1 MPYTPHTESD
11 WREMLDALGL
21 ERVEEL
27 FACIPAD
34 RRLDGPLP
42 LPEGLGEAQVQRRFA
57 ALAARNRPAAA
68 RVSFLGGGVY
78 DHAVPAAVSH
88 IASRPEF
95 ATAYTPYQAEVS
107 QGTLQVIFEFQ
118 THIARLTGLPVANA
132 SLYDG
137 ASALAEAALIA
148 ARTQRRN
155 AVLVPASL
163 NPRYAAVVRRYCRGQ
178 DIEVREVPARDD
190 GEIDAEALRAA
201 LGDDVAG
208 VVVQTPNAFGVIE
221 RPWTFADAVREAGA
235 LLVACV
241 DPVSLSVLRPPGEWG
256 ADVAVGDGQPLGIPM
271 SFGGPLLGFI
281 AAREKLVR
289 RMPGRI
295 VSATRDVDGRPAYVL
310 TLQTREQHIRREK
323 ATSNICTNQGLMATR
338 ATVYLSLLG
347 ERGFTEL
354 GRACFH
360 AAHRLAERIESLE
373 GYSVRFAAPFFR
385 EFVVRCPVDAG
396 AVAAHAREHD
406 VLAGIPLRGWFGESF
421 ARDLLVAVTEKHT
434 DADFDALC
442 RVLESVPATAS
453 AGGA

>member
-1 MPYTPHTESD
+1 MPYTPHTQSD
-11 WREMLDALGL
+11 WSAMLEALGL

-34 RRLDGPLP
+34 ARLDGPLP
-42 LPEGLGEAQVQRRFA
+42 LPEGLTEAQVQRRFA
-57 ALAARNRPAAA
+57 RLAARNRPATA

-78 DHAVPAAVSH
+78 DHAIPAVVSH
-88 IASRPEF
+88 IAARPEF
-95 ATAYTPYQAEVS
+95 ATAYTPYQPEVS

-118 THIARLTGLPVANA
+118 THIARLTALPVANA

-148 ARTQRRN
+148 ARAKRRDT
-155 AVLVPASL
+155 VLVPASL

-178 DIEVREVPARDD
+178 GIEVRAVPARDD
-190 GEIDAEALRAA
+190 GELDTDALRAA
-201 LGDDVAG
+201 LDESVAG
-208 VVVQTPNAFGVIE
+208 VIVQTPNAFGVIE
-221 RPWTFADAVREAGA
+221 RPWTFADAVHEAGA
-235 LLVACV
+235 LLIACV
-241 DPVSLSVLRPPGEWG
+241 DPTSLSVLRAPGRWG
-256 ADVAVGDGQPLGIPM
+256 ADVAVGDAQPLGNPM

-281 AAREKLVR
+281 AADASLVR

-323 ATSNICTNQGLMATR
+323 ATSNICTNQGLLATR
-338 ATVYLSLLG
+338 ATIYLSLLG

-360 AAHRLAERIESLE
+360 GAHRLAGRIAALD
-373 GYSVRFAAPFFR
+373 GYALRFGAPFFR
-385 EFVVRCPVDAG
+385 EFVVRCPLDAEEI
-396 AVAAHAREHD
+396 VAHARRRD
-406 VLAGIPLRGWFGESF
+406 VLAGIPLGRWFGEAF

-434 DADFDALC
+434 DSDFDALC
-442 RVLESVPATAS
+442 EALDAAAAPART
-453 AGGA
+453 GGV